1 MRPTSGRIS
10 RVFIDPFRHDRPVFR
25 RGLSRIFHALGLLIV
40 CLALFASN
48 AARAED
54 DEISIGYQP
63 IVNGPLWIARHEGYF
78 EKLGLRVNFIKFTSG
93 PAQFAALAGGRINL
107 AWGGISAF
115 MLARANGA
123 NIVWIA
129 SVEDYNPLEGL
140 VIPKDSPVTSV
151 KQLAGKKVGLVF
163 GSDADYGMHRAL
175 QLAGM
180 QLNEVQ
186 LLNMA
191 PPQQVAALLNGD
203 IDAAFFWSPFVNQV
217 LDRGGKIIFSNGSL
231 PDGPGFL
238 GWAGQKDW
246 LDAHKSALVKLF
258 RGWDMGYRKMLESP
272 ELAAK
277 YSVEYVG
284 ISKDTADAMQSKLGY
299 FEAAA
304 MLDAKSRVYFAP
316 GSNVDQML
324 NRSLAFAIE
333 RQLVKGKVKPE
344 EYVDTAFLQAYLK
357 AYPEKH

>member
-1 MRPTSGRIS
+1 MRPTSGGMS
-10 RVFIDPFRHDRPVFR
+10 RDVFNPFKHDRPVFR
-25 RGLSRIFHALGLLIV
+25 RTLRRLVHALGLLIV
-40 CLALFASN
+40 CLALFAGN

-107 AWGGISAF
+107 AWGGISPF

-123 NIVWIA
+123 NIVWVA
-129 SVEDYNPLEGL
+129 TLEDYNPLEGL
-140 VIPKDSPVTSV
+140 VVPKGSAATSV
-151 KQLAGKKVGLVF
+151 KQLAGKKVALVF
-163 GSDADYGMHRAL
+163 GSDGDYGMHRAL
-175 QLAGM
+175 EMAGM
-180 QLNEVQ
+180 KPGDVQ

-203 IDAAFFWSPFVNQV
+203 IDAAFFWSPFVDQV
-217 LDRGGKIIFSNGSL
+217 LERGGKVIFSNGSL
-231 PDGPGFL
+231 PDGPGLL

-246 LDAHKSALVKLF
+246 LDAHKSALIKLF

-284 ISKDTADAMQSKLGY
+284 IAKETAEAMQSKLGY
-299 FEAAA
+299 FEAAS
-304 MLDAKSRVYFAP
+304 MLNPKSRVYFAP

-324 NRSLAFAIE
+324 NRSLAFGIE
-333 RQLVKGKVKPE
+333 RQQVKGKTTPA
-344 EYVDTAFLQAYLK
+344 EYVDTSFLQAYSK
-357 AYPEKH
+357 AYPAKQ